1 MSFPESVSV
10 SFPFPELV
18 SFPLFSLFP
27 SFWPLFPS
35 FESFESFGEVS
46 SVRSV
51 SVLSGVFVS
60 VFELG
65 LSVDYAGAQ
74 SGSS

>member
-1 MSFPESVSV
+1 VSFPESVSV

-27 SFWPLFPS
+27 SFWPFFP
-35 FESFESFGEVS
+35 SFESFGEVS

-65 LSVDYAGAQ
+65 LSVDYVGAQ

>member
-1 MSFPESVSV
+1 VSFPESVSV

-35 FESFESFGEVS
+35 FESFGEVS

-51 SVLSGVFVS
+51 SVFVSVS

-65 LSVDYAGAQ
+65 LSVDYVGAQ